1 MPLIVAAPA
10 QPVHVFSGF
19 DYVNVDEAHHR
30 VYAAHTGSERLLI
43 VDETTGKVLV
53 QVDTGPMHG
62 VAFDPDGTVFTGN
75 GTDKTVSKI
84 DPTSAKVLD
93 STDVPG
99 EIDDIAY
106 DAARKRIYAD
116 QDNGSNV
123 FVIDAATMKQIG
135 AIPTSSQKLEA
146 PALDPK
152 TGVLYQNLADKNS
165 FAIIDPATMQIT
177 KIVETPQLQNNHPLV
192 FAAATNQVIVGGA
205 NGMMSAY
212 SPDGTHQGDV
222 KVQPHIDQCSTGSKG
237 KLIACAGRGIV
248 TVLSAKAGAAPAL
261 LTTLD
266 TGHTGI
272 HTVGIDETN
281 NSVWIVWSDE
291 KGDWVQRLKFTP

>member
-1 MPLIVAAPA
+1 MPLTVAAPP
-10 QPVHVFSGF
+10 QSVHVFSGF
-19 DYVNVDEAHHR
+19 DYVNVDETHHR

-43 VDETTGKVLV
+43 VDEVTGKVIA

-62 VAFDPDGTVFTGN
+62 VAFDSTGTVFTGN
-75 GTDKTVSKI
+75 GTDKSVSKI
-84 DPTSAKVLD
+84 DPVAMKVLD

-135 AIPTSSQKLEA
+135 TIPTSSQKLEA
-146 PALDPK
+146 PAIDPK
-152 TGVLYQNLADKNS
+152 TGIVYQNLADKNS

-192 FAAATNQVIVGGA
+192 FATDTNQVIVGGA

-237 KLIACAGRGIV
+237 KTIACAGRGIV
-248 TVLSAKAGAAPAL
+248 TILTANAGTAPSLVA
-261 LTTLD
+261 TLD
-266 TGHTGI
+266 TGHASI

-281 NSVWIVWSDE
+281 NSVWVVWSDD
-291 KGDWVQRLKFTP
+291 KGDWVQRLNFSP